1 MADDV
6 KENKEDVKDEKKDEV
21 KEMDECEVQ
30 EDMADEEFSEGEEV
44 SDAVESVEEDE
55 SLPFPMAT
63 VVRQVKK
70 RTHSKMIS
78 SKVKVAMNE
87 FLGDVVSSV
96 ANEMGKT
103 RYSMVEMDDFNRATK
118 PYTYARELE
127 KEKERVV
134 GELERMKGDL
144 ESLIREFERKF
155 ALAGVD
161 DLSVLKKSQQ
171 A

>member
-1 MADDV
+1 MADDI
-6 KENKEDVKDEKKDEV
+6 KEDKEDVKDEKKDEV
-21 KEMDECEVQ
+21 NEIDEDEMQ
-30 EDMADEEFSEGEEV
+30 EDMPGNVSDDEEVRDTEEQ
-44 SDAVESVEEDE
+44 VEEDD

-70 RTHSKMIS
+70 RTHRKMIS

-134 GELERMKGDL
+134 GELERMKADL

>member
-1 MADDV
+1 MAEDV
-6 KENKEDVKDEKKDEV
+6 KEESKNEIEDTEEVLDDEAPEDEEV
-21 KEMDECEVQ
+21 KETDEQ
-30 EDMADEEFSEGEEV
+30 L
-44 SDAVESVEEDE
+44 EEDE

-96 ANEMGKT
+96 ATEMGKT
-103 RYSMVEMDDFNRATK
+103 RYSMVEMDDFQRATK

-134 GELERMKGDL
+134 AELEGMKQDL
-144 ESLIREFERKF
+144 ESLIREFQRKF

-161 DLSVLKKSQQ
+161 DLSVLKNHENFG
-171 A
+171 

>member
-6 KENKEDVKDEKKDEV
+6 KEDKEDEV
-21 KEMDECEVQ
+21 KEMDEDEVQ
-30 EDMADEEFSEGEEV
+30 EEMPDDVSEDEEVQDAEEQI
-44 SDAVESVEEDE
+44 EEDE

-103 RYSMVEMDDFNRATK
+103 RYSMVEMDDFHRATK

-134 GELERMKGDL
+134 GELERMKEDL

>member
-1 MADDV
+1 MADDI
-6 KENKEDVKDEKKDEV
+6 KENNEDDNEQIKDEV
-21 KEMDECEVQ
+21 KETDDNCAEEEMQDDISDNE
-30 EDMADEEFSEGEEV
+30 EDQTTEEQL
-44 SDAVESVEEDE
+44 EEDE

-63 VVRQVKK
+63 VVRQVRK
-70 RTHSKMIS
+70 RTQSKMIS

-103 RYSMVEMDDFNRATK
+103 RYSMVEMDDFHRATK

-127 KEKERVV
+127 KEKDRVV
-134 GELERMKGDL
+134 GELERMKEDL

-161 DLSVLKKSQQ
+161 DLSILRKSNQD
-171 A
+171 

>member
-1 MADDV
+1 MVDDV
-6 KENKEDVKDEKKDEV
+6 KEEDKGKMKEGEMEESEEVLEDEVSEDEEV
-21 KEMDECEVQ
+21 KETDEQ
-30 EDMADEEFSEGEEV
+30 L
-44 SDAVESVEEDE
+44 EEDE

-70 RTHSKMIS
+70 RTHNKMIS

-87 FLGDVVSSV
+87 FLGDVVGSV
-96 ANEMGKT
+96 ASEMGKT
-103 RYSMVEMDDFNRATK
+103 RYSMVEMDDFHRATK

-134 GELERMKGDL
+134 AELDGMKQDL
-144 ESLIREFERKF
+144 ESLIREFQRKF

-161 DLSVLKKSQQ
+161 DLSVLKKSG
-171 A
+171 

>member
-1 MADDV
+1 MADDI
-6 KENKEDVKDEKKDEV
+6 KENNEDDNEQIKDEV
-21 KEMDECEVQ
+21 KETDNNCT
-30 EDMADEEFSEGEEV
+30 EEELQDDISDNEE
-44 SDAVESVEEDE
+44 EQTTEEHIEEDE

-63 VVRQVKK
+63 VVRQVRK
-70 RTHSKMIS
+70 RTQSKMIS

-134 GELERMKGDL
+134 GELERMKEDL

-161 DLSVLKKSQQ
+161 DLSILRKSNQD
-171 A
+171 

>member
-1 MADDV
+1 MAEDI
-6 KENKEDVKDEKKDEV
+6 KEESKDEIEDTEEVLDDEAPEDEEV
-21 KEMDECEVQ
+21 KETDEQ
-30 EDMADEEFSEGEEV
+30 L
-44 SDAVESVEEDE
+44 EEDE

-87 FLGDVVSSV
+87 FLGDVVGSV
-96 ANEMGKT
+96 ATEMGKT
-103 RYSMVEMDDFNRATK
+103 RYSMVEMDDFQRATK

-134 GELERMKGDL
+134 AELEGMKQDL
-144 ESLIREFERKF
+144 ESLIREFQRKF

-161 DLSVLKKSQQ
+161 DLSVLKKSG
-171 A
+171 

>member
-1 MADDV
+1 MAEDV
-6 KENKEDVKDEKKDEV
+6 KEEKRNEIEDTEEVLDDEAPEDEEV
-21 KEMDECEVQ
+21 KETDEQ
-30 EDMADEEFSEGEEV
+30 L
-44 SDAVESVEEDE
+44 EEDE

-70 RTHSKMIS
+70 RTHNKMIS

-87 FLGDVVSSV
+87 FLGDVVGSV
-96 ANEMGKT
+96 ASEMGKT
-103 RYSMVEMDDFNRATK
+103 RYSMVEMDDFHRATK

-134 GELERMKGDL
+134 AELEGMKQDL
-144 ESLIREFERKF
+144 ESLIREFQRKF

-161 DLSVLKKSQQ
+161 DLSVLKNHENFG
-171 A
+171 

>member
-6 KENKEDVKDEKKDEV
+6 KENKDDVKEESKDEV
-21 KEMDECEVQ
+21 TEMDEEEVQ
-30 EDMADEEFSEGEEV
+30 EGMDEEV
-44 SDAVESVEEDE
+44 SEDETVSDADGQPEEDE

-103 RYSMVEMDDFNRATK
+103 RYSMVEMDDFHRATK

-134 GELERMKGDL
+134 SELERMREDL

-161 DLSVLKKSQQ
+161 DLSVLKKSHM